1 MLHKFE
7 VQELHSVP
15 FNIGSVW
22 FKAPNQIPENFTFSV
37 LPSKPVISGKNVNHH
52 FYFLEIFFGSTFAIY
67 IRNRNVS
74 WHAIFSPLISF
85 IQQKFLTVQEVSS
98 KPATQWFSLTC
109 MLQHFP
115 SNERCVLLS
124 WCVNI
129 CVQNAGRKSTFG
141 KIKTFHLKV

>member
-1 MLHKFE
+1 MWRKFE

-67 IRNRNVS
+67 IRNKNVS
-74 WHAIFSPLISF
+74 SHAIFSPLIPF
-85 IQQKFLTVQEVSS
+85 IQ
-98 KPATQWFSLTC
+98 
-109 MLQHFP
+109 
-115 SNERCVLLS
+115 
-124 WCVNI
+124 
-129 CVQNAGRKSTFG
+129 
-141 KIKTFHLKV
+141 